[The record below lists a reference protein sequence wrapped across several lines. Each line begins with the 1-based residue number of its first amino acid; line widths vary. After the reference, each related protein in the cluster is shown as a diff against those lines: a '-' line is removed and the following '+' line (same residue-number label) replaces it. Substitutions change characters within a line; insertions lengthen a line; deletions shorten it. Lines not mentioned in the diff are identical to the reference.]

1 MRMYPYM
8 VMNDGTGVL
17 HSEVYEEGESQ
28 RVEVHFQRETE
39 DGYHVAYCI
48 LPEYEWI
55 KCEGFTRKERSEFE
69 VFLRDNVFWIY
80 EYARGKK

>member
-8 VMNDGTGVL
+8 VMNDGTSVL

-48 LPEYEWI
+48 LPEYELI
-55 KCEGFTRKERSEFE
+55 KCEGFTRKEISEFE

>member
-8 VMNDGTGVL
+8 VMNDGTSVL

-55 KCEGFTRKERSEFE
+55 KCEGFTRK
-69 VFLRDNVFWIY
+69 
-80 EYARGKK
+80 